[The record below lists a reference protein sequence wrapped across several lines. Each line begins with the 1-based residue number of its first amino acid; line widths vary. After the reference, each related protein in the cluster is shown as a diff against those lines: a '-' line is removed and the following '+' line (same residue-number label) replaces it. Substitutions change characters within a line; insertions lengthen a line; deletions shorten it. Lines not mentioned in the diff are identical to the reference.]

1 MLIRANNDR
10 HPGRLERL
18 RLPDPIIKLIR
29 RAIIFW
35 KEPRPPIISGLRL
48 VWKKR
53 RELRPLINANSS
65 LLFEGA
71 RYSADTPL
79 LAGTDLS
86 PEIQRDHFAEVHAPP
101 IKIVTLRNVLV
112 SGRSC
117 VGTHRHVY
125 LLGNLLHEYVDE
137 YLA

>member
-1 MLIRANNDR
+1 MVIRTNKDR

-18 RLPDPIIKLIR
+18 GLPDPIIKLIR
-29 RAIIFW
+29 RAFIFWKEPRPPIISGLRLVWNFW

-86 PEIQRDHFAEVHAPP
+86 PEIKRE
-101 IKIVTLRNVLV
+101 
-112 SGRSC
+112 
-117 VGTHRHVY
+117 
-125 LLGNLLHEYVDE
+125 
-137 YLA
+137 